1 VNAAARVLGLR
12 APRRVRPAA
21 RGFTLIEILVVLVI
35 AGVLVGALA
44 LAYGGSAARELQ
56 TAAERSR
63 GLILLA
69 CERAVLGGRDIGFA
83 PSTRGMRFGYYEL
96 DGWRELEGHA
106 SDELRLRP
114 WGEGVEVRAE
124 RDGEPLVLGADAPAE
139 PPFAC
144 LSSGELTPLRLVF
157 SRPDAGAAWQL
168 EGRLDGTLELGP
180 ASDAP

>member
-1 VNAAARVLGLR
+1 VSAATRRRRSR
-12 APRRVRPAA
+12 ANPGAGWTA

-44 LAYGGSAARELQ
+44 LSYGGSAARELQ

-63 GLILLA
+63 RLLMLA

-83 PSTRGMRFGYYEL
+83 PSTRGMRFGYYAL
-96 DGWRELEGHA
+96 DGWRELEDDA

-124 RDGEPLVLGADAPAE
+124 RDGETIVLAAEAPAE

-180 ASDAP
+180 ATDAR